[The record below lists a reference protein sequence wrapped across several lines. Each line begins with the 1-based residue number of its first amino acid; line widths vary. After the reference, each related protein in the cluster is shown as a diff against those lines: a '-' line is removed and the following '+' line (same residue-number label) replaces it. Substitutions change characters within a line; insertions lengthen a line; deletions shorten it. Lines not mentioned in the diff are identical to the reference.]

1 LKEVNL
7 QINETK
13 KLFMRLHLIDEHLKN
28 YQSDLLEKMS
38 NELHELDN
46 SAEIASFLDIKKF
59 KIEKYLSFFK
69 NELATLKGE
78 IKEFAEI
85 YHTITRVEKAIAT
98 MLDIYNR
105 IDHFK
110 EQHEFV
116 NFIFNITREEKNH
129 GNQFGKEYKNQILDL
144 KNEIQMNI
152 IKERYE
158 VALEAFKHWSFPFFC
173 EYKKKLDLSP
183 RSYAKNLK
191 TLLET
196 IRNDQDQLT
205 LYDNYM
211 FPSFSFENEF
221 AFFKW
226 SSKQYG
232 FDMRRLLSGET
243 ATFYADIRKSEVS
256 QKFDAIKFCTL
267 YLLIEI
273 KEESPRTSKHNEL
286 TSLLTSQFYIEL
298 VHTGE
303 SNYKFNG
310 RYYSIESYFK
320 SEEKLKLISQYGCKT
335 GEKCENMNASFK
347 KMAKSKPML
356 SPYTLWQ
363 FRIYSIDSTKRAINH
378 QMLEKIR
385 DLALVKDKEIIISLN
400 GYGQYVSAELKNSQ
414 MTDNDSC

>member
-1 LKEVNL
+1 
-7 QINETK
+7 
-13 KLFMRLHLIDEHLKN
+13 MRLHLIDENLKN

-38 NELHELDN
+38 HELYELDN

-59 KIEKYLSFFK
+59 KLEKYLSFFK
-69 NELATLKGE
+69 NDLATLKDE

-98 MLDIYNR
+98 MLDIYAR

-116 NFIFNITREEKNH
+116 NFIFNITREEKKH
-129 GNQFGKEYKNQILDL
+129 GFEFAKEYKNLILEL
-144 KNEIQMNI
+144 KNEIHMNI

-173 EYKKKLDLSP
+173 EYKKKLDPS
-183 RSYAKNLK
+183 RKGSYAKNLRF
-191 TLLET
+191 LLEI

-205 LYDNYM
+205 LYDNYV
-211 FPSFSFENEF
+211 FPTFSFESEF

-226 SSKQYG
+226 PSKQYD
-232 FDMRRLLSGET
+232 FDVRRLLSGET

-267 YLLIEI
+267 YLSIEI
-273 KEESPRTSKHNEL
+273 KDESSQTSKHSEEL
-286 TSLLTSQFYIEL
+286 ASLLGQFYIEL

-310 RYYSIESYFK
+310 RYYTIESYLK
-320 SEEKLKLISQYGCKT
+320 SEEKLKLISQYGCRAA
-335 GEKCENMNASFK
+335 EKCENMNASFK

-363 FRIYSIDSTKRAINH
+363 FRIYPIDSTKRTLNQ

-385 DLALVKDKEIIISLN
+385 DLALDKEVIISLN
-400 GYGQYVSAELKNSQ
+400 GYGQYVSAELKNSK